1 MNVVDIIIPVYRGLA
16 ETRACIESVLNA
28 SSQQP
33 MEVVVV
39 DDASPE
45 AAITQLLDDWSAAGK
60 ITLLRNATNRGFVA
74 SVNRAMALHTDRDVV
89 LLNSDAEVYGNW
101 LDRLVA
107 CAGSHPDAASLNPF
121 SNNATLASYPCIGRS
136 NELPEGWTGQR
147 LDGLFASVNAG
158 QVVDVPTSVGFCM
171 FLRRSVL
178 DKIGLF
184 DEDAFGRGY
193 GEENDWCM
201 RATAKGYRHLLC
213 GDIFVFHHGEVSF
226 GADAK
231 PGQQA
236 AQAIVDARYPHYR
249 EVIARHFAED
259 PARAMRQNVDL
270 ARIAASP
277 RPRLLFITHNWGG
290 GTEKHV
296 NDLAC
301 MISGKAEVLALR
313 PLSGGQL
320 ALQWL
325 CGEGHAAEPFRA
337 YFEIPADEEALVGLL
352 DTLGISRV
360 HLHHIHQQPRMVL
373 TLAARLG
380 VPLDV
385 TLHDYFP
392 ITPQYH
398 LAPGG
403 VVPETDV
410 ANAWGLSLAA
420 WRDTMRTLLAG
431 ASRVICPSADLKERI
446 APYLPGINL
455 EVWPHPEPDQ
465 PGFVTPRKVMV
476 LGGLTVEKGLEVVR
490 GCAADAAQRGLPL
503 HFHVLGHTEHA
514 LNPDGLL
521 PVSVHG
527 SYAETELSRLIA
539 LAAPDA
545 FLFPAQIPESFSYT
559 LTAARRTGLPIVAS
573 RLGAFSERLAGYPG
587 ATLVDWNAD
596 PNHWNDTLLA
606 VAPKQE
612 TVPPVSGN
620 TAEYSARYLAP
631 LMESPVARGRD
642 AGSTAGLAARFSYPA
657 RHLASEPEKSLEQL
671 VIGGV
676 ECGHRPTRE
685 ELKRRAKVFD
695 AEIRQARDSAQ
706 AAHDAMHRIEADL
719 MLTVTELQAALAEQD
734 KAVAAARDAYLAIE
748 ESTSWRITAPLRNV
762 MQRVKDWRLRLSDL
776 RRGLQR
782 LPRDAAIAGQIL
794 KEEGVVAL
802 GKRVHDKLTRHN
814 DFAGGQGKVYEAET
828 AITALAVPASDAPR
842 WSLIIPVYQQ
852 HLLTFTC
859 LKSIAD
865 TCADAAIEVIVIDDC
880 SPEPV
885 TAALATVSGIRVI
898 RNETNLGFLKNCN
911 KAAAEAR
918 GEFVVILN
926 NDLIL
931 TGDWLRQMTA
941 VFDRW
946 PDTGM
951 VGAKLI
957 YPDGKL
963 QEAGGI
969 VWRDGSAWNV
979 GRGDDP
985 DKPEYSYVREVD
997 YCSGAC
1003 LMLRR
1008 AFWNE
1013 LGGFDEA
1020 YVPAY
1025 YEDTDLAFKVRAKGK
1040 RVFYQPHAV
1049 VVHFEGQSSGT
1060 DVTQGVKRHQVIN
1073 QKTFAERW
1081 RPQLAN
1087 HRLNGLSPRLEKDRG
1102 ARRRVLVIDACML
1115 TPDQDAGSLRMLEV
1129 LGVMRNLGC
1138 KVTFVASNLEYRLPY
1153 VRDIQALGVEVLHH
1167 PYVTSIPAVIEQ
1179 GAAEYNVVMLSR
1191 ATVAVKYVDL
1201 VREKMPGA
1209 KLIFDTV
1216 DLHFL
1221 RESRRADLSGDE
1233 AHRKSALAM
1242 QATELDIIA
1251 KSDVTLVV
1259 SDFEQKLLEEMAPRA
1274 RVSILATIHDP
1285 MPGPAS
1291 FAERS
1296 GMIFIGGFRHP
1307 PNLDAVT
1314 WFAEHVLPILRRKA
1328 PGIVTTVIG
1337 SNAPPALEKFAA
1349 ADFVIAGFVP
1359 DVAPYYQH
1367 ARLSISPLRYGAGI
1381 KGKVSLAMQ
1390 YGVPVVATTVSVE
1403 GMYLTPEQDVL
1414 VADDAEG
1421 FADAIIRLN
1430 SDEALWQRL
1439 RQGGIENLEARFSTA
1454 AARRALSSLL
1464 DLEA

>member
-16 ETRACIESVLNA
+16 ETRACIESVLAA
-28 SSQQP
+28 SPQQP
-33 MEVVVV
+33 MEIVVV

-45 AAITQLLDDWSAAGK
+45 TAISQLLDDWSAAGK
-60 ITLLRNATNRGFVA
+60 ITLLRNSTNRGFVA
-74 SVNRAMALHTDRDVV
+74 SVNRAMALHADRDVV
-89 LLNSDAEVYGNW
+89 LLNSDTEVYADW
-101 LDRLVA
+101 LDRFVA
-107 CAGSHPDAASLNPF
+107 CANAHADAASLNPF
-121 SNNATLASYPCIGRS
+121 SNNATLASYPRIGQP
-136 NELPEGWTGQR
+136 NALPEGCTGQQ
-147 LDGLFASVNAG
+147 LDALFARVNAG
-158 QVVDVPTSVGFCM
+158 LVADVPTTVGFCM

-178 DKIGLF
+178 DEIGLF

-193 GEENDWCM
+193 GEENDWCL
-201 RATAKGYRHLLC
+201 RASAKGYRHLLC
-213 GDIFVFHHGEVSF
+213 GDTFVFHYGEVSF
-226 GADAK
+226 VAEAK

-236 AQAIVDARYPHYR
+236 AQAIIDARYPQYR
-249 EVIARHFAED
+249 DLISRHFAED
-259 PARAMRQNVDL
+259 PARAMRENIDL

-296 NDLAC
+296 NDLAR
-301 MISGKAEVLALR
+301 MVAGEAEVLALR

-320 ALQWL
+320 SLQWL
-325 CGEGHAAEPFRA
+325 RGQGDAVEPFRA
-337 YFEIPADEEALVGLL
+337 YFEIPADEAALL
-352 DTLGISRV
+352 DLLRSLRIARV
-360 HLHHIHQQPRMVL
+360 HLHHVHQQPRMVL

-380 VPLDV
+380 VPLDI

-403 VVPETDV
+403 VVPDADV
-410 ANAWGLSLAA
+410 DNAGGLSLVQ
-420 WRDTMRTLLAG
+420 WRDTMRKLLAG
-431 ASRVICPSADLKERI
+431 AARVICPSADLKARI
-446 APYLPGINL
+446 APYLSGINL
-455 EVWPHPEPDQ
+455 EVWPHPEPAQ
-465 PGFVTPRKVMV
+465 PAFDAPLKVLV
-476 LGGLTVEKGLEVVR
+476 LGGLTVEKGLQIVR
-490 GCAADAAQRGLPL
+490 ACATDAAQRGLPL

-514 LNPDGLL
+514 LNPEGLL

-527 SYAETELSRLIA
+527 SYAEAELAQLIA
-539 LAAPDA
+539 LAGADA
-545 FLFPAQIPESFSYT
+545 FLFPAQIPESYSYT
-559 LTAARRTGLPIVAS
+559 LTAAKRTGLPIVAS
-573 RLGAFSERLAGYPG
+573 RLGALSERLAGYPG
-587 ATLVDWNAD
+587 AKLADWNAA
-596 PNHWNDTLLA
+596 PSVWNDTLLA
-606 VAPKQE
+606 AMPAAQIHPAAPGSE
-612 TVPPVSGN
+612 G
-620 TAEYSARYLAP
+620 EYRARYLAP
-631 LMESPVARGRD
+631 ISESTIDTHGQT
-642 AGSTAGLAARFSYPA
+642 GSAVRLAARFFYPA
-657 RHLASEPEKSLEQL
+657 RHLGTEPEKSLEQL
-671 VIGGV
+671 YVGGV
-676 ECGHRPTRE
+676 ECGHGATRQ
-685 ELKRRAKVFD
+685 ELKRRVQVFD
-695 AEIRQARDSAQ
+695 AELRQARDSAQ
-706 AAHDAMHRIEADL
+706 AAHDAMHRLEADL

-748 ESTSWRITAPLRNV
+748 ESTSWRITAPLRSV
-762 MQRVKDWRLRLSDL
+762 MQSVKDWRHRLTDL
-776 RRGLQR
+776 RRGLRR

-814 DFAGGQGKVYEAET
+814 DFAGGRGKVYEAE
-828 AITALAVPASDAPR
+828 AVITALTVPASDVPR

-859 LKSIAD
+859 LKSIAE

-880 SPEPV
+880 SREPV
-885 TAALATVSGIRVI
+885 TDALAAVGGIRVI
-898 RNETNLGFLKNCN
+898 RNEANLGFLRNCN
-911 KAAAEAR
+911 KAAAQAR

-931 TGDWLRQMTA
+931 TGDWLQQMTA

-1008 AFWNE
+1008 ALWNE

-1020 YVPAY
+1020 YAPAY
-1025 YEDTDLAFKVRAKGK
+1025 YEDTDLAFRVRAKGK

-1081 RPQLAN
+1081 RTQLSA

-1167 PYVTSIPAVIEQ
+1167 PYVTSIPAAIEQ
-1179 GAAEYNVVMLSR
+1179 GAGEYDVVILSR

-1201 VREKMPGA
+1201 VREKMPRA

-1285 MPGPAS
+1285 MPGPVP

-1307 PNLDAVT
+1307 PNLDAIT
-1314 WFAEHVLPILRRKA
+1314 WYAESVLPILREKA

-1349 ADFVIAGFVP
+1349 PDFVIAGFVP
-1359 DVAPYYQH
+1359 DVAPYYQQ

-1403 GMYLTPEQDVL
+1403 GMYLTPEHDVL
-1414 VADDAEG
+1414 VADDAAG

-1430 SDEALWQRL
+1430 SDEALWNRL
-1439 RQGGIENLEARFSTA
+1439 RAGGIENLEARFSTK

-1464 DLEA
+1464 DLDA